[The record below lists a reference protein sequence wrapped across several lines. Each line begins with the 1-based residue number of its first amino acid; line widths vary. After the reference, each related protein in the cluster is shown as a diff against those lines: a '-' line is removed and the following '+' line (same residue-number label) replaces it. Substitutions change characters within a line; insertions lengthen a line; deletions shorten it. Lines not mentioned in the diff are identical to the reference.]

1 MQKEW
6 VQAVAKMTYGIYVL
20 TASFGDKVSGMIAS
34 WVSQVSYE
42 PPLVMVAVHINRYSH
57 PLIEQGGVFALH
69 ALNKNQKDYLTRLK
83 GPDPAARFAGIE
95 WEKGLTG
102 CPILKDCAA
111 YIECRVNESYKPG
124 NHTIFIGEIIAAKQV
139 MDGDVLTTL
148 DYEGIYLGNK

>member
-6 VQAVAKMTYGIYVL
+6 IPAVAKMTYGIYVL
-20 TASFGDKVSGMIAS
+20 TSCFTDKVSGMIAS

-42 PPLVMVAVHINRYSH
+42 PPLVMVAVHTNRYSH

-69 ALNKNQKDYLTRLK
+69 ALTKNQKDYLSRLK
-83 GPDPAARFAGIE
+83 GPDPATRFAGIE
-95 WEKGLTG
+95 WEKGTTG
-102 CPILKDCAA
+102 CPVLKECAA
-111 YIECRVNESYKPG
+111 YLECRVKESFKPG

-139 MDGDVLTTL
+139 NDGDILTTL